1 MHDVFLFEE
10 IEIENFND
18 IVNQFNSVIDNYR
31 KNNQY
36 NFNLI
41 DRDSFLKDCDL
52 VKKYFDDNGCIIS
65 NIATIEIAPKSRG
78 SLHTDSYRNTLAMNF
93 PVFNCENS
101 FTCLYKIVD
110 GAPFLKMNPN
120 GLTHTD
126 FSECVMLETARYC
139 IKDKAILFNTQVPH
153 RVFNNSDN
161 PRLAVSF
168 RFAKDPWQLVPRR
181 SI

>member
-1 MHDVFLFEE
+1 MRDIFLFKE
-10 IEIENFND
+10 IEIENFYE
-18 IVNQFNSVIDNYR
+18 IINQFNSVIENYR
-31 KNNQY
+31 KRNRY

-41 DRDSFLKDCDL
+41 DKRSFLNDCDL
-52 VKKYFDDNGCIIS
+52 VKKYFDDNKCLIS
-65 NIATIEIAPKSRG
+65 NIATIEIAPNSRG

-110 GAPFLKMNPN
+110 GTPFLKMNPH
-120 GLTHTD
+120 GGTHTD

-153 RVFNNSDN
+153 RVFNNSDY

-168 RFAKDPWQLVPRR
+168 RFVKDPWHL
-181 SI
+181 ID